1 VADLAFDA
9 ASITRVLGGHGGFSI
24 GALTQ
29 SAGFVGADGWFAL
42 LPDGQVR
49 RALAVFAI
57 ERGGPQMV
65 EPAPQSGNVP
75 GA

>member
-1 VADLAFDA
+1 MPRRSRACW
-9 ASITRVLGGHGGFSI
+9 RGRGFSV

-29 SAGFVGADGWFAL
+29 PAGFVGADGWFAL